1 MLIDFLENSIKR
13 QEAAKNRG
21 KDKQKS
27 TFEYIKA
34 ILYNSKAQK
43 ACFVAIFIGVSLKSF
58 NRCSVFSQIY

>member
-27 TFEYIKA
+27 TFE
-34 ILYNSKAQK
+34 
-43 ACFVAIFIGVSLKSF
+43 
-58 NRCSVFSQIY
+58 